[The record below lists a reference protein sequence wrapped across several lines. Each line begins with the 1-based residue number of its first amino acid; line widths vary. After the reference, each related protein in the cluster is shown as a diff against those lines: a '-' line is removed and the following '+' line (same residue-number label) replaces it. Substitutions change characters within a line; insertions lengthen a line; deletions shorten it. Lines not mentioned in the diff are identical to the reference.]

1 MWIGGQNVKQDFS
14 TKTLVL
20 FSDFA
25 ASLLSACMKII
36 FLRVPTLLICKT
48 EAIILFPFLDHFGI

>member
-25 ASLLSACMKII
+25 AEPAQCLH
-36 FLRVPTLLICKT
+36 
-48 EAIILFPFLDHFGI
+48 ENNFPSCTYTFDL